1 MLEVAISPASITG
14 NEPMFPMFGLRIRGT
29 RTGARRV
36 FAQAVLAIGAEQAL
50 PNWYLGAGGIAQTVW
65 NLQHG
70 VEPAVG
76 IKDYDLVHFDPA
88 DLSVEADRQVDEEVA
103 GRLSG
108 RGGAVRGREEPGPSA
123 PVVRTTV
130 RASHRAVHFDRG
142 GHRNLAHDRVER
154 RRPTR
159 QRRLRGMGAL
169 WAHGL
174 LGMVVR
180 PNKAMVTR
188 ELKLAGPACSMCDYS

>member
-1 MLEVAISPASITG
+1 M
-14 NEPMFPMFGLRIRGT
+14 
-29 RTGARRV
+29 
-36 FAQAVLAIGAEQAL
+36 LAIGAEQAL

-108 RGGAVRGREEPGPSA
+108 RGAVVDVKNQARVHLWYEQRFGPHIEPFTSTEEAIATWPTTASSVGVRRDSGGFVAWA
-123 PVVRTTV
+123 PFGLT
-130 RASHRAVHFDRG
+130 D
-142 GHRNLAHDRVER
+142 
-154 RRPTR
+154 
-159 QRRLRGMGAL
+159 
-169 WAHGL
+169 L

-188 ELKLAGPACSMCDYS
+188 ELKLAGPASRRDYS